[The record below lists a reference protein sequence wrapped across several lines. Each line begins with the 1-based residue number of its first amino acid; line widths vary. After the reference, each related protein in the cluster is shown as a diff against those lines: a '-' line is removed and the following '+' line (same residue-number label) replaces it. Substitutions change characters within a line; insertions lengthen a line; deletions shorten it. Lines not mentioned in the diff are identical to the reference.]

1 MMPLSEVCRLKS
13 IACGLKPVVYSLLLL
28 TALIACERRPLEVV
42 LDEKVRVRIIARWEV
57 NFTPLYGTIPNG
69 MTVMIWGSQDT
80 SPMIR
85 TTNTDN
91 ITVKLAPDTYRL
103 IIFNEL
109 AEEYAPY
116 VYFFDSNSYA
126 DMMARAANYT
136 TRAWD
141 SGTEYMHAP
150 EDPRIAVALDT
161 FVVTNEMVLRDSTM
175 FVPYEVYRDDPTLA
189 YHESER
195 VYEIPEVPWP
205 MTVDLYVRVRLK
217 HRQSLKTI
225 EGSISG
231 MADGFILSKI
241 VRTTT
246 PGTLKF
252 SPDNWDRNKYGEDAD
267 SMGVITTRVASFGLP
282 YGKELVSE
290 RDSADNMLRFNLT
303 LTNDSILNYT
313 FKVGKD
319 IRYITPEGVEAR
331 IRYRQDLQNL
341 QLVVELPDIIELPYV
356 TPTGGAGFDAV
367 VDEWEDGGTF
377 DIGGF

>member
-1 MMPLSEVCRLKS
+1 MMMSKVFRPVAFSLLFLTMV
-13 IACGLKPVVYSLLLL
+13 IACD
-28 TALIACERRPLEVV
+28 RRPLEVV
-42 LDEKVRVRIIARWEV
+42 LDEKVRVRIVAKWEV

-69 MTVMIWGSQDT
+69 MTVMIWGSKDT
-80 SPMIR
+80 APMIR
-85 TTNTDN
+85 TTNANN

-116 VYFFDSNSYA
+116 VYFFDSNSYD
-126 DMMARAANYT
+126 DMMARADRYT

-141 SGTEYMHAP
+141 SGTEYMYDP

-161 FVVTNEMVLRDSTM
+161 FVVTKDMVLGDSTL

-189 YHESER
+189 YYESER
-195 VYEIPEVPWP
+195 IYEIPEVPWP
-205 MTVDLYVRVRLK
+205 MTVDLYVRARLK
-217 HRQSLKTI
+217 HRQSLKAI

-231 MADGFILSKI
+231 MADGFFFSKI

-252 SPDNWDRNKYGEDAD
+252 NPDNWDRNKYGEDAD
-267 SMGVITTRVASFGLP
+267 SMGLITTRVASFGLP

-290 RDSADNMLRFNLT
+290 RDSADNILRLNLT
-303 LTNDSILNYT
+303 LTNDSVLDYS

-319 IRYITPEGVEAR
+319 IRYITPEGVETR

-341 QLVVELPDIIELPYV
+341 LLVIELPDIIDLPYV
-356 TPTGGAGFDAV
+356 IPTGGAGFDAW